1 MKSPALLRG
10 LMVGVLLLAAAGLSV
25 FLTPRRDLRE
35 VVPDLQSMI
44 PKSFGEWK
52 TDPTLV
58 PIVPAPDAEGELKKI
73 YAQVTSSTFVNSRG
87 EQMMLTIAYGG
98 DQSHALKAHR
108 QEFCYESQG
117 FQIRQ
122 LAHGDLAVGSTSI
135 PVARMLAVRG
145 NRFEPVTYWMTI
157 GDKAVMGRTERLIA
171 QLRYGLTRRIPDGMM
186 IRISNLST
194 DSHASFRAHQD
205 FVATLTTA
213 MKPQDIVRL
222 LGSPG

>member
-1 MKSPALLRG
+1 MTSPTFLRG
-10 LMVGVLLLAAAGLSV
+10 LIIGVFLLAAAGVSL

-35 VVPDLQSMI
+35 PVPDIQSMI
-44 PKSFGEWK
+44 PRSFGDWK
-52 TDPTLV
+52 TDPTLIPV
-58 PIVPAPDAEGELKKI
+58 VPAPDAEGELKKI
-73 YAQVTSSTFVNSRG
+73 YAQVASSTFVNSRG
-87 EQMMLTIAYGG
+87 EQIMLTIAYGG

-108 QEFCYESQG
+108 QEFCYEAQG

-122 LAHGDLAVGSTSI
+122 LAHGNLAVGTASI

-145 NRFEPVTYWMTI
+145 NRSEPVTYWMTI
-157 GDKAVMGRTERLIA
+157 GDKAVMGRTERLVA

-186 IRISNLST
+186 VRVSNLST
-194 DSHASFRAHQD
+194 DAQESYRAHQQ

-213 MKPQDIVRL
+213 MKAQDIARL